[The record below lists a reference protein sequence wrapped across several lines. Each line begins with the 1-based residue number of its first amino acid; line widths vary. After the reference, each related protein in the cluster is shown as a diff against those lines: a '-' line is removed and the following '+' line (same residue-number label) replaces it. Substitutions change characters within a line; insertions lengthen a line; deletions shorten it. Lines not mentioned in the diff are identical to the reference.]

1 MKVEQT
7 NQTILF
13 SLLISGILTACIG
26 IRIYVMHEHGMDSFS
41 GSIAFVI
48 SLLTLLSIYL
58 ILQSIIDY
66 YILRLIPN
74 SKEVKNKL
82 LQDNIANDKNIY
94 TTNYKWHKS
103 TSQQKIIEEQEAV
116 LQQVINYTNHELA
129 LYLSEMDLDKLC
141 HHIRLFQYATV
152 ADCETIKETI
162 FISNQ
167 LKTIDLMHFG
177 WNIGNQ
183 LNKSGLEV
191 ATFISRIFHENLR
204 DVEVSTLKRKLK
216 SDGTC
221 RIKIQESLRH
231 YDA

>member
-58 ILQSIIDY
+58 ILQSIIDH

-74 SKEVKNKL
+74 SKGANNEL
-82 LQDNIANDKNIY
+82 LQDNTTNGKNTY
-94 TTNYKWHKS
+94 TANYKWHRS
-103 TSQQKIIEEQEAV
+103 TVQQKIIEEQEEV
-116 LQQVINYTNHELA
+116 LLQVINYTHHELA
-129 LYLSEMDLDKLC
+129 LYLSEIDLDKLC
-141 HHIRLFQYATV
+141 HQIRLFQFATV